1 MCPCVCI
8 VMGACV
14 YPIMR
19 VYYAAACVSAN
30 AGMLRNEHYNLLL
43 PWLYVL
49 ALATDFLN
57 PSAPMS

>member
-1 MCPCVCI
+1 MC
-8 VMGACV
+8 ACV